1 MAADSGGWGG
11 AGGVGS
17 HSAIATFTLTARVD
31 PDGEQ
36 LTVLVE
42 GELDLATAGQ
52 LKRLLDDELSR
63 RRAVV
68 LDLSGVPFI
77 DSSGLAAIVA
87 AMRRSENGGGNL
99 RLGTDLQPQARRL
112 MELTG
117 LLGLLES
124 RDGA

>member
-1 MAADSGGWGG
+1 MAADPGGWSG
-11 AGGVGS
+11 ADGVGS
-17 HSAIATFTLTARVD
+17 NSAIATFTLSTQAD
-31 PDGEQ
+31 HDGEQ

-42 GELDLATAGQ
+42 GELDLSTAGQ
-52 LKRLLDDELSR
+52 LRRLLDDELSR

-87 AMRRSENGGGNL
+87 AMRRSEDGGGSL
-99 RLGTDLQPQARRL
+99 RLGPDLQPQARRL

-117 LLGLLES
+117 LLRLLES
-124 RDGA
+124 RNGA